1 MSGRSSEAPCVS
13 GTLRSCWRATRGRE
27 STPRPTTGTLTRW
40 GWAPPTGVPLFSQKQ
55 AMRDRCAGD
64 SLPGASLT
72 LPCVF
77 QRKFGTCPHG
87 GYGLG
92 LERFL
97 TWLLNR
103 HHIRDVCLYPRFIQR
118 CRPWTRRHILRSQPR
133 NVTQTLNVRFKFSI
147 FPVFFGFWWVLMR
160 MHVLIPQFTR
170 WVCSCWLTSKHHV
183 DRVFLKLR
191 EN

>member
-1 MSGRSSEAPCVS
+1 MHLSGVSEGSTLCAS
-13 GTLRSCWRATRGRE
+13 GGRVDAQRRGDRRRLHAYLGLWWAAGGLQE
-27 STPRPTTGTLTRW
+27 GGNRPHALLLVHWPGEAEHRRP
-40 GWAPPTGVPLFSQKQ
+40 AFRFFSQKQ
-55 AMRDRCAGD
+55 AMRDGCAGD

-77 QRKFGTCPHG
+77 QRKYGTCPHG

-118 CRPWTRRHILRSQPR
+118 CRPWARRHALRSQPR
-133 NVTQTLNVRFKFSI
+133 NATQTLKRPLQI
-147 FPVFFGFWWVLMR
+147 
-160 MHVLIPQFTR
+160 
-170 WVCSCWLTSKHHV
+170 
-183 DRVFLKLR
+183 
-191 EN
+191 